1 MVKAYLRYEL
11 AGSWGVIS
19 SPASNCVFDRS
30 GRHLLTGALENVA
43 VWNLKQA
50 ALVSRDCT
58 PLRAR
63 ATPACP
69 PAAAAASRRRRSLGH
84 VPPHAAC
91 AGEDAEP
98 AHFTVW
104 QGCRGGD
111 AECGIAGRQPD
122 CRGPCR
128 RRGEQH
134 FMRWL
139 IACSGCSGNI

>member
-1 MVKAYLRYEL
+1 MVKAYLCYEL

-63 ATPACP
+63 AP
-69 PAAAAASRRRRSLGH
+69 PA
-84 VPPHAAC
+84 
-91 AGEDAEP
+91 
-98 AHFTVW
+98 
-104 QGCRGGD
+104 
-111 AECGIAGRQPD
+111 
-122 CRGPCR
+122 CR
-128 RRGEQH
+128 RRQPPLPLTPPCVPA
-134 FMRWL
+134 RCL
-139 IACSGCSGNI
+139 RR